1 MMNTPHTRWPASTRP
16 SRRGGFTIFF
26 AVLVGSLAL
35 AIGLS
40 VYELLVRELEL
51 SQVATQSQFA
61 IYAADAGA
69 ECALYWD
76 TLCTQAG
83 CLCADGNAGACTRGS
98 AFATSSEVSTRNP
111 SSGITCTALST
122 GATSP
127 HDVAANGRPS
137 SIVAPPTLPPLTTPP
152 RLTTAAGNTVP
163 QSGWATWSEIA
174 PAADSLGRLHAT
186 TTFVLMLPS
195 PDGVIRTTSP
205 CAKVT
210 VGKNEPAANVPS
222 KTTIISQGY
231 NTCADQPGMVRVE
244 RTFQVSY

>member
-1 MMNTPHTRWPASTRP
+1 MITKPRTR
-16 SRRGGFTIFF
+16 GFTIFF

-40 VYELLVRELEL
+40 IYELLVRELEL

-61 IYAADAGA
+61 IYASDAGA

-76 TLCTQAG
+76 TLCTNTGISCICTDKDGAG
-83 CLCADGNAGACTRGS
+83 TCLRGT
-98 AFATSSEVSTRNP
+98 AFATSSETLNRNP
-111 SSGITCTALST
+111 TTGVTCSALST

-127 HDVAANGRPS
+127 HDVALDGS
-137 SIVAPPTLPPLTTPP
+137 PTSLSTTLTTPP
-152 RLTTAAGNTVP
+152 RIIFTAGANGIP
-163 QSGWATWSEIA
+163 QTGWNAWSEVTSA
-174 PAADSLGRLHAT
+174 LDGLGRLHAT

-195 PDGVIRTTSP
+195 ANGTVTASSP

-210 VGKNEPAANVPS
+210 VGKNEPAADVPS

-231 NTCADQPGMVRVE
+231 NTCTDQTSMVRVE

>member
-1 MMNTPHTRWPASTRP
+1 MYKQRTR
-16 SRRGGFTIFF
+16 GFTVFF

-35 AIGLS
+35 SIGLS
-40 VYELLVRELEL
+40 VYEILVRELEL

-83 CLCADGNAGACTRGS
+83 CLCADGNVGACTRGS
-98 AFATSSEVSTRNP
+98 AFATSSEVSSRNP
-111 SSGITCTALST
+111 VSGITCTALSSNP
-122 GATSP
+122 ATS

-137 SIVAPPTLPPLTTPP
+137 SIVAPPTLPPLTDPP
-152 RLTTAAGNTVP
+152 RLSTAAGNTVP
-163 QSGWATWSEIA
+163 QSGWAAWSEIA
-174 PAADSLGRLHAT
+174 PAADGLGRLHAT
-186 TTFVLMLPS
+186 TTFIVLLPS
-195 PDGVIRTTSP
+195 PSGTVSIASP

-210 VGKNEPAANVPS
+210 VGKNEPAPDVPS

-231 NTCADQPGMVRVE
+231 NTCTDQTGLVRVE

>member
-1 MMNTPHTRWPASTRP
+1 MTTPRP
-16 SRRGGFTIFF
+16 RGFTIFF

-35 AIGLS
+35 SIGLS
-40 VYELLVRELEL
+40 IYELLIRELEL

-76 TLCTQAG
+76 TLCTNTGIG
-83 CLCADGNAGACTRGS
+83 CICTDKSGGTCVRGT
-98 AFATSSEVSTRNP
+98 AFATSSQTLARNP
-111 SSGITCTALST
+111 TAGVYCTALST

-127 HDVAANGRPS
+127 HDIAGDG
-137 SIVAPPTLPPLTTPP
+137 IPTTFSTDLTVPP
-152 RLTTAAGNTVP
+152 RLTSAGNGVP
-163 QSGWATWSEIA
+163 SVSWNNWSEVG
-174 PAADSLGRLHAT
+174 PGSNAT
-186 TTFVLMLPS
+186 TTFVVLLPG
-195 PDGVIRTTSP
+195 PTGAVTTGSP

-210 VGKNEPAANVPS
+210 VGKNEPSSGVPH

-231 NTCADQPGMVRVE
+231 NTCSDNANLVRVE